1 MLGLAKAIREGG
13 EEVLC
18 GVSDATGT
26 SYERLARIA
35 AGTSEW
41 YGFELGRIADALG
54 CSMYEAATGEPP
66 AEYDPSDGPA
76 APSRE
81 RRIASIRATSK
92 PTTRRRS
99 WAPRTRRRSKWP
111 ATRSRSPRSSAP

>member
-66 AEYDPSDGPA
+66 AEYDPSDGPRGA
-76 APSRE
+76 FQGAPYRLD
-81 RRIASIRATSK
+81 
-92 PTTRRRS
+92 TRDVEADD
-99 WAPRTRRRSKWP
+99 APPLVGAQDP
-111 ATRSRSPRSSAP
+111 APK